1 MAAMCV
7 LAIYILIINSPTFL
21 GLDFFICSF
30 LNFVSIEHGDTFHSV
45 YCNLFSCLAVS
56 VVNLLNATFRN
67 IPTCT

>member
-7 LAIYILIINSPTFL
+7 LAIYILIINGPTFL

-30 LNFVSIEHGDTFHSV
+30 LNFVSMIEHGDTFH

-56 VVNLLNATFRN
+56 VVNLLYATFRN
-67 IPTCT
+67 IATCT